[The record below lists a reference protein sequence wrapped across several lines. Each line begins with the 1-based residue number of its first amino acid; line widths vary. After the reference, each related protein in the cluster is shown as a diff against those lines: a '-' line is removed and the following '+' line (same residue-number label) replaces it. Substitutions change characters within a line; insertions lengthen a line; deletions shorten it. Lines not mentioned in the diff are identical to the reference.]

1 MTPEPAP
8 ESSVAGRPVATAGY
22 ILAAIWIFGGAI
34 WFYIRFSIVFYTAN
48 KPSIDGAF
56 SRLLETLGL
65 GS

>member
-1 MTPEPAP
+1 MTPEHVQ
-8 ESSVAGRPVATAGY
+8 ESSVPGRPASTAGY
-22 ILAAIWIFGGAI
+22 ILTAIWIFGGAI